1 MIENK
6 VYSEADINFTADA
19 LAHRV
24 EPNKVLMCTP
34 TYFEVLDIK
43 NIYMQKQLGSVNTAD
58 ALHQWANLN
67 TIYEQLKTQQYV
79 EDVLVIDG
87 AKGCEDMVF
96 AANQSFPWLNEDG
109 EKVVVMSK
117 MYHSSRAKEVPFFE
131 NFYAGL
137 GYQIQHL
144 QHTSFFEG
152 MGDTIPHPSLRL
164 LYGGYGHRS
173 SKEAY
178 TELSQLLN
186 VPIIALELTDERFY
200 HLDTCFLPVS
210 KDIVMICAEAFTQEG
225 LIAIKKLFNKVISIP
240 IEEASQFFALN
251 AHIIPSSDTHEAV
264 AIIQAGAEE
273 TATLLSSMGVRVIF
287 TDTSEYMKSGGS
299 VFCMKMMI
307 Y

>member
-6 VYSEADINFTADA
+6 VYSEADINFNVGE
-19 LAHRV
+19 LLHRV
-24 EPNKVLMCTP
+24 EPSKILMCTP

-43 NIYMQKQLGSVNTAD
+43 NIYMQKQLGSVNAAD

-67 TIYEQLKTQQYV
+67 TIYEQLKNQQYL
-79 EDVLVIDG
+79 EEVLVIDG
-87 AKGCEDMVF
+87 EKGCEDMVF
-96 AANQSFPWLNEDG
+96 AANQSFPWLNEVG

-117 MYHSSRAKEVPFFE
+117 MYHDSRAKEVPFFE
-131 NFYAGL
+131 KFYSDL
-137 GYQIQHL
+137 GYRIEHL
-144 QHTSFFEG
+144 QHTDFFEG
-152 MGDTIPHPSLRL
+152 MGDTIPHPCHRL

-173 SKEAY
+173 SMEAY
-178 TELSQLLN
+178 TELSQLLH
-186 VPIIALELTDERFY
+186 VPIIALELIDERFY

-210 KDIVMICAEAFTQEG
+210 KDTVMICAEAFTEEG
-225 LIAIKKLFNKVISIP
+225 LNAIKKLFNKVILIP

-251 AHIIPSSDTHEAV
+251 AHIIQSSDTHEAV
-264 AIIQAGAEE
+264 AIIQAGAEK
-273 TATLLSSMGVRVIF
+273 TASLLSSIGVRVIF